1 MRRSNKS
8 KGKEEKDRKKRE
20 FSICRIAHK
29 SISTISFDVL
39 ERRRSA
45 SNFRGHFRSYIPG
58 LFIKQIAQH
67 ITSNML
73 DHLSRRN

>member
-1 MRRSNKS
+1 MKRSNKS

-45 SNFRGHFRSYIPG
+45 SNFRGHFLFYIPE
-58 LFIKQIAQH
+58 LFKQIAQH
-67 ITSNML
+67 ITNNRL